1 MPRRTLTTCSPDSWP
16 VRKATPHWRRLIRAG
31 VVTTLLLVCLWP
43 TFQIYAQQLDK
54 HEEWQRT
61 EQYFD
66 GLRSRGLYSM
76 AETVCHRKLATPNLD
91 LATRTRY
98 AVELSRTLTQHSQ
111 NSPTLDAQ
119 AELLK
124 QARQAVSQVLENRPN
139 HPQQILLESQLAFVA
154 AFEVEGLRWRVDLA
168 PFDKQLIGKAR
179 QLAESVTP
187 LLQRLNLQ
195 AGEEARSRKI
205 DVLGERL
212 QPHQLRSLQ
221 RAIQL
226 RLGLTYLEKARLFPK
241 AAPDRADVL
250 VKASEVLRPLA
261 AISSNDQ
268 TMWQSQLAYA
278 KTLRLRGTPAAAWAM
293 VNAIREDDPPAN
305 VLNALNAEHVE
316 LLIAE
321 NRYTDAADFL
331 RDHRAKQPLLNGPL
345 NFLMARV
352 FLRLSQ
358 IATEKNRPELAAEL
372 LQEVH
377 RVIQIA
383 TSTGNGYWAMR
394 AQNLLADEKSRSTYG
409 AEVGALVREGQSLF
423 ASGDVSSAAE
433 RYSQAFEKAQQQKA
447 NKAAAEIGYTYG
459 SILLKQKL
467 HAEAVRVFNLVTTL
481 DESGERAADADLL
494 AAWAR
499 GMQFRDDPT
508 SENREAYMAALD
520 RHRVAYAESATAG
533 EATWMLAQLQ
543 EQRLQTTEALKLY
556 ISVPHE
562 HPRYH
567 EAMIG
572 IARCSE
578 TVLNRL
584 RRLDKPRSEWEQAI
598 VNLLGP
604 YIQTAMNPQAEL
616 TVSEAEFLIRTSR
629 ILIGLEQPDFDSA
642 DGLLQHILD
651 SAASENPPRQ
661 IPLPQ
666 DTVET
671 ATGLRIVSLTGRGN
685 TDAATELLKST
696 VLLDRTRLSG
706 ILAGLASVAEYLS
719 PDQRTSVGTIQ
730 LKAMELGGFKPA
742 AIPDKDL
749 DTFGPVIASAFEMTD
764 QPRLAVQTLNRMLA
778 NRPKDVSVRRRV
790 AELLLQTG
798 DPSDISAA
806 QVQFRKLEGVLK
818 AGSDE
823 WMDARIRVIET
834 AIQLK
839 DFEAAR
845 KLLKV
850 TQLLYPNPN
859 TDDLKRRLNEAS
871 TALASAK

>member
-1 MPRRTLTTCSPDSWP
+1 MPRRTLTTCSPNWWSDQ
-16 VRKATPHWRRLIRAG
+16 KTPPPRRLSYLA
-31 VVTTLLLVCLWP
+31 VVVTLLLVCVRP
-43 TFQIYAQQLDK
+43 TSQIHAQRLDQ

-66 GLRSRGLYSM
+66 GLRSRGLFSL
-76 AETVCHRKLATPNLD
+76 AETVCHRKLAEANLG
-91 LATRTRY
+91 LITRSRY

-111 NSPTLDAQ
+111 NTPTLDAQ

-124 QARQAVSQVLENRPN
+124 QARQAVARILQDRPN
-139 HPQQILLESQLAFVA
+139 HPQQILLESQLAFVT
-154 AFEVEGLRWRVDLA
+154 AFELEGLRWRVDLA
-168 PFDKQLIGKAR
+168 PYDKGLIDKAR
-179 QLAESVTP
+179 RLAESVTP
-187 LLQRLNLQ
+187 SLQRLDSQ
-195 AGEEARSRKI
+195 AGEQARSRKV

-212 QPHQLRSLQ
+212 QSHQLRSLQ

-226 RLGLTYLEKARLFPK
+226 RLGLTFVEKARLFPN
-241 AAPDRADVL
+241 AAPDRADAL

-278 KTLRLRGTPAAAWAM
+278 TTLRLRGNPAAAWAM
-293 VNAIREDDPPAN
+293 VNAIREDNPPVN
-305 VLNALNAEHVE
+305 VLNALNVEHVE

-331 RDHRAKQPLLNGPL
+331 REYQAKHPQLNGPL
-345 NFLMARV
+345 NFLMAQV

-358 IATEKNRPELAAEL
+358 IATEKNRPELSAEL

-377 RVIQIA
+377 RVIQVA
-383 TSTGNGYWAMR
+383 TSTGNGYWAAR
-394 AQNLLADEKSRSTYG
+394 AQNLLADEKSRNTYG

-433 RYSQAFEKAQQQKA
+433 RYSQAFKKAQQQKA
-447 NKAAAEIGYTYG
+447 NKAAAEIGYTFG
-459 SILLKQKL
+459 SILLKQKQ
-467 HAEAVRVFNLVTTL
+467 HSEAVRVFNLVTTL

-494 AAWAR
+494 AAWGR
-499 GMQFRDDPT
+499 GMQFRDAPT

-520 RHRVAYAESATAG
+520 RHRLEYAESATAG

-556 ISVPHE
+556 ISVQNE

-578 TVLNRL
+578 TVLNRM
-584 RRLDKPRSEWEQAI
+584 RRLNKPRSEWEQAI

-616 TVSEAEFLIRTSR
+616 TASEADFLIRTSR

-651 SAASENPPRQ
+651 SAASDNPPRQ
-661 IPLPQ
+661 TPLPQ
-666 DTVET
+666 HTVET

-696 VLLDRTRLSG
+696 VLLDKNRLSG
-706 ILAGLASVAEYLS
+706 ILSGLSSVAEFLS
-719 PDQRTSVGTIQ
+719 PDQRRSVGTIQ
-730 LKAMELGGFKPA
+730 LKAMELAGFNPA

-764 QPRLAVQTLNRMLA
+764 QPRQAVKTLKRMLA
-778 NRPKDVSVRRRV
+778 NRPKDAVMRRRV
-790 AELLLQTG
+790 AELLLQTEE
-798 DPSDISAA
+798 PADISAA
-806 QVQFRKLEGVLK
+806 QVQFRKLEGTLK

-823 WMDARIRVIET
+823 WMDARIHVIET

-850 TQLLYPNPN
+850 TQLLYPNPSN
-859 TDDLKRRLNEAS
+859 DDLKRRLIEAS
-871 TALASAK
+871 SALASAK